1 MTGLPDLD
9 AIAGQLR
16 LSITEE
22 AFSGCDGVLV
32 RPKGIRRGIIGVRND
47 IRSRGRKRFTIAHEI
62 GHYILP
68 GHEEDGAICGSAD
81 IEGWGGP
88 ATSRERQADDFAAE
102 LLIPDSVVR
111 PLLSTPSLAIVDG
124 IASQCD
130 TSLSASAWRFCD
142 LTGEMCAVVWSS
154 QEKVIWVKKSADF
167 AFFIPRGMGI
177 DRNSYA
183 FNCFRGE
190 QVPTRPESVP
200 ADAWIDS
207 ANLVDGTR
215 ILEESRSLPSYESV
229 LTLLWIKGNIQKH
242 SEHDE
247 ENEEPLDPSDFTV
260 FRKHWPK

>member
-1 MTGLPDLD
+1 MAGLPDLD
-9 AIAGQLR
+9 AIAGELR
-16 LSITEE
+16 LRITEE

-32 RPKGIRRGIIGVRND
+32 RPKGIRRGIIAVRKD

-81 IEGWGGP
+81 IEGWGGA

-102 LLIPDSVVR
+102 LLIPASVVR
-111 PLLSTPSLAIVDG
+111 PSLSPPSLAAVDR

-154 QEKVIWVKKSADF
+154 QGKVIWIKKSSEF
-167 AFFIPRGMGI
+167 AFYIPKGMPI

-183 FNCFRGE
+183 YNCYEGE
-190 QVPTRPESVP
+190 EVPKRPESVP

-207 ANLVDGTR
+207 ANLVDGAR
-215 ILEESRSLPSYESV
+215 IFEESRSLPSYDSV
-229 LTLLWIKGNIQKH
+229 LTLLWVKENIQKR
-242 SEHDE
+242 SEHDQE
-247 ENEEPLDPSDFTV
+247 SEEPLDPLDFTV
-260 FRKHWPK
+260 FRKRWPK